1 MFQLFFTVHL
11 LHHAHWHKRIIKP
24 QCQSTND
31 AQYCAPHVISSQQ
44 ETVRRWQYYNYYA
57 LTFTARL
64 NTGTNQTSLGNQS
77 TKYQKAEV
85 PRFLRERQKIGSVNC
100 PPSCQDGSREEDSGE
115 AWRGYSIAEANNWQ
129 WGSCPED
136 RNRNKNKGN
145 EGRAQWAVCGSP

>member
-1 MFQLFFTVHL
+1 MTNLMESRSFPLYVSAIFYSTLITPCTLTQKNNKATVSIN
-11 LHHAHWHKRIIKP
+11 KR
-24 QCQSTND
+24 CTVLYS
-31 AQYCAPHVISSQQ
+31 APHVNSSQQ

-77 TKYQKAEV
+77 TEYQKAEV

-115 AWRGYSIAEANNWQ
+115 AWRGYSIAEADNWQ
-129 WGSCPED
+129 WGSCP
-136 RNRNKNKGN
+136 
-145 EGRAQWAVCGSP
+145 